1 VKTITRAPVVRAVR
15 AMAARG
21 MRGSKRRAQNQ
32 ARRAPHPPGL
42 PATAPRSSSARLER
56 LSPLDVSNLR
66 AEEHG
71 VPMHVA
77 ALARVEGAPLRDASG
92 GLQLEKLRAVVEG
105 RLDLAPRLR
114 QVLVLP
120 RGGLGQP
127 VWADDA
133 CFGIA
138 QHVRAHPVPAPGDEA
153 ALLAVCAQ
161 LNQPPLDRS
170 RPLWELWL
178 LPGLADGTI
187 GMLIRLHHAVAD
199 GIAAIA
205 LMGALL
211 DTTPAAS
218 PPAAPAWRPAPAP
231 STWQLF
237 TDNLRRHAG
246 AMAAA
251 AAGLR
256 HPAPAVHRLTSRVRQ
271 LRLLAGEGRAP
282 RLSLNQPAGMRR
294 RLLLAR
300 ADLAQAKAAGHTQGA
315 TVNDVVLAAVTG
327 GAHRLLAGRG
337 ELRPGLAVKASV
349 AAAARDPAG
358 TAASGNRAA
367 IMLVPL
373 PVSEPDAARRLVQIA
388 QATRG
393 RKRHPPYQPGGR
405 LAQRWMVHAMSRQR
419 LVNLF
424 TSNLPGPPQ
433 PLYFAG
439 ARILEIFQAG
449 VVQGNV
455 TVAVGVLSYAGQLNF
470 TIVGDADAVPDLQ
483 AFADGL
489 TGALTQLEGQRP
501 QAGPIAER

>member
-1 VKTITRAPVVRAVR
+1 VKTITPEPMVRAMR
-15 AMAARG
+15 AMAARR

-32 ARRAPHPPGL
+32 ARRAPHPPRL

-92 GLQLEKLRAVVEG
+92 ELQLEKVRAIVEG

-114 QVLVLP
+114 QVLVRP
-120 RGGLGQP
+120 RAGLGRP

-133 CFGIA
+133 HFGIA
-138 QHVRAHPVPAPGDEA
+138 QHVRARPVPAPGDEA
-153 ALLAVCAQ
+153 ALLAVCAL
-161 LNQPPLDRS
+161 LNEPPLDRS

-178 LPGLADGTI
+178 LPGLADGTL

-211 DTTPAAS
+211 DTTPAAP
-218 PPAAPAWRPAPAP
+218 PPAAPPWRPTPAP

-237 TDNLRRHAG
+237 TGNLRLHAG
-246 AMAAA
+246 ALAAA

-256 HPAPAVHRLTSRVRQ
+256 HPAPAVHRLTARVRQ
-271 LRLLAGEGRAP
+271 LRLLAGEGQAP
-282 RLSLNQPAGMRR
+282 RLSLNQPAGRRR

-300 ADLAQAKAAGHTQGA
+300 ADLAQAKAAAHTQGA

-349 AAAARDPAG
+349 AAAARDPADA
-358 TAASGNRAA
+358 AASGNRAA

-373 PVSEPDAARRLVQIA
+373 PVTEPDAARRLAQIT
-388 QATRG
+388 QATRE
-393 RKRHPPYQPGGR
+393 RKRHPPYQPGDR

-489 TGALTQLEGQRP
+489 TDALTQLEGQRP

>member
-1 VKTITRAPVVRAVR
+1 MRRP
-15 AMAARG
+15 AMV
-21 MRGSKRRAQNQ
+21 
-32 ARRAPHPPGL
+32 
-42 PATAPRSSSARLER
+42 PRSWPGRLER

-77 ALARVEGAPLRDASG
+77 ALARVEGAPLCDASG
-92 GLQLEKLRAVVEG
+92 GLQLEKVRAVVEG
-105 RLDLAPRLR
+105 RLHLAPRLR
-114 QVLVLP
+114 QVLVRP
-120 RGGLGQP
+120 RAGLGRP

-133 CFGIA
+133 CFDIA
-138 QHVRAHPVPAPGDEA
+138 WHVRARPVPAPGDET

-161 LNQPPLDRS
+161 LNEPPLDRS

-205 LMGALL
+205 LLGALL
-211 DTTPAAS
+211 DTTPAAP
-218 PPAAPAWRPAPAP
+218 PPAAPPWRPAPPP
-231 STWQLF
+231 SAWQMF
-237 TDNLRRHAG
+237 TDNLRRHA
-246 AMAAA
+246 ADAAA
-251 AAGLR
+251 AVAGLR
-256 HPAPAVHRLTSRVRQ
+256 HPAPAIDRLGSRLRQ
-271 LRLLAGEGRAP
+271 LRLVAGEGRAP
-282 RLSLNQPAGMRR
+282 RLSLNQPAGTRR

-300 ADLAQAKAAGHTQGA
+300 ADLAQAKAAAHTHGA
-315 TVNDVVLAAVTG
+315 TVNDLVLVAVAG
-327 GAHRLLAGRG
+327 GARRLLAGRG
-337 ELRPGLAVKASV
+337 ELSPGLAVKASV
-349 AAAARDPAG
+349 AAAARDPADL
-358 TAASGNRAA
+358 AATGNRAA

-373 PVSEPDAARRLVQIA
+373 PTGESEPGRALEQIA
-388 QATRG
+388 QATTE

-455 TVAVGVLSYAGQLNF
+455 TLAVGVLSYAGQLNF
-470 TIVGDADAVPDLQ
+470 TIVGDADAIPDLQ

-489 TGALTQLEGQRP
+489 TDALTQLRGKPPRT
-501 QAGPIAER
+501 GPTTGW

>member
-1 VKTITRAPVVRAVR
+1 MHI
-15 AMAARG
+15 
-21 MRGSKRRAQNQ
+21 
-32 ARRAPHPPGL
+32 

-66 AEEHG
+66 AEDHG

-77 ALARVEGAPLRDASG
+77 ALARVDGAPLRDASG
-92 GLQLEKLRAVVEG
+92 GLQLERARAVVEG
-105 RLDLAPRLR
+105 RLHLTPRLR
-114 QVLVLP
+114 QVLVRP
-120 RGGLGQP
+120 RAGLGRP

-133 CFGIA
+133 HFDIA
-138 QHVRAHPVPAPGDEA
+138 QHVRARPVPAPGDEA
-153 ALLAVCAQ
+153 ALLALCAH
-161 LNQPPLDRS
+161 LNEPPLDRS
-170 RPLWELWL
+170 HPLWELWL

-187 GMLIRLHHAVAD
+187 GMLIRLHHAIAD

-211 DTTPAAS
+211 DSTPAARA
-218 PPAAPAWRPAPAP
+218 PAAPPWEPASAP
-231 STWQLF
+231 STWQMF
-237 TDNLRRHAG
+237 TGNLRLHAD
-246 AMAAA
+246 ALAAA
-251 AAGLR
+251 AASFR
-256 HPAPAVHRLTSRVRQ
+256 HLGPVIDRLGSRVRQ

-282 RLSLNQPAGMRR
+282 RLSLNRPAGMRR

-300 ADLAQAKAAGHTQGA
+300 ADLAQAKAAAHTHGA
-315 TVNDVVLAAVTG
+315 TVNDVVLAAVAD

-337 ELRPGLAVKASV
+337 ELKPGLAIKASV
-349 AAAARDPAG
+349 AAAARDPADL
-358 TAASGNRAA
+358 AAGGNRAA

-373 PVSEPDAARRLVQIA
+373 PVSEPDPARRLAQIA
-388 QATRG
+388 RATSE

-405 LAQRWMVHAMSRQR
+405 LAQRWMVHAMSHQR

-470 TIVGDADAVPDLQ
+470 AIVGDADAVPDLQ

-489 TGALTQLEGQRP
+489 TDALTQLVGTRP
-501 QAGPIAER
+501 RAGSP